1 MPTEHLDTPWYS
13 FDYGVLHYI
22 IISTEHAFAPQTPQY
37 NFIVEVRDRL
47 LVGCCHTHTKDLASI
62 NRTNTPWVIFAGIYC
77 YSVDAVHISRTP
89 SLLH

>member
-37 NFIVEVRDRL
+37 NFIVEVRDIVVS
-47 LVGCCHTHTKDLASI
+47 LVVVTRRTLHPSTAPTHH
-62 NRTNTPWVIFAGIYC
+62 G
-77 YSVDAVHISRTP
+77 
-89 SLLH
+89 